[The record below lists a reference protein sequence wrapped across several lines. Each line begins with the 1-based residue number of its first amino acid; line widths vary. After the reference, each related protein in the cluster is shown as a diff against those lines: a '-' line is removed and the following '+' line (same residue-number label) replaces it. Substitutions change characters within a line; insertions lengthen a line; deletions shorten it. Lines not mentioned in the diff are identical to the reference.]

1 MNALAVPSPALTVFA
16 DLLERR
22 TGQRISAGRSWRI
35 EAALRPFLRELDIP
49 NLGVL
54 AERIAARDEAL
65 STRVTEALLNNETS
79 FFRDFNMFELF
90 SQGALSSLAESC
102 AVTRRLRFWSAGCS
116 TGQEA
121 YTLAMML
128 RDQGARWEGWAF
140 DILATDVSASV
151 IARGRAG
158 RYSQFEIQRGLP
170 VRTMLKWFEQQGED
184 WVLDPDVRRSVRFAT
199 HNLLSPAP
207 GRFDVI
213 LCRNVLM
220 YFQAEARAQLFDHL
234 ADALDPGGILVMGAG
249 ETVIGQTARFKP
261 HPEWRGF
268 YAGVNATDRK
278 PMPSVIDGA
287 NHPRA

>member
-1 MNALAVPSPALTVFA
+1 LVTAAAIRLPPLTIFA
-16 DLLERR
+16 DLLEKR
-22 TGQRISAGRSWRI
+22 TGQRISAGRAWRI

-49 NLGVL
+49 DLVEL
-54 AERIAARDEAL
+54 AKRVVARDEVL

-79 FFRDFNMFELF
+79 FFRDMNMFDLF
-90 SQGALSSLAESC
+90 RQGPLPALAD
-102 AVTRRLRFWSAGCS
+102 ARATARRLRFWSAGCS

-128 RDQGARWEGWAF
+128 RDQGAPWDGWTF

-151 IARGRAG
+151 VARGRAG

-170 VRTMLKWFEQQGED
+170 VRTMLKWFEQQNDD
-184 WVLDPDVRRSVRFAT
+184 WVVDPRIRRSVRFAT
-199 HNLLSPAP
+199 HNLLSKAP

-213 LCRNVLM
+213 FCRNVLM
-220 YFQAEARAQLFDHL
+220 YFQAETRARLFDHL
-234 ADALDPGGILVMGAG
+234 ADALDPGGILVLGAG

-268 YAGVNATDRK
+268 YTAIR
-278 PMPSVIDGA
+278 
-287 NHPRA
+287 